1 MGRLI
6 SLAELAVRT
15 GTCESTWRKKVAR
28 GEVPVVRIGRSVRVD
43 EEVVKLIVLCGVST
57 RKIPTVTSGDLR
69 ETQVPIQERP
79 R

>member
-15 GTCESTWRKKVAR
+15 GMCESTWRKKVAR
-28 GEVPVVRIGRSVRVD
+28 GEVPVIRIGRAVRVD

-57 RKIPTVTSGDLR
+57 RKTPTIKLDMRDTR
-69 ETQVPIQERP
+69 FPTQERS

>member
-15 GTCESTWRKKVAR
+15 GMCESTWRKKVSR
-28 GEVPVVRIGRSVRVD
+28 GEVPVIRIGRSVRVD
-43 EEVVKLIVLCGVST
+43 EEIVKLIVQCGVRSKPST
-57 RKIPTVTSGDLR
+57 APVLNHQSINTTGAS
-69 ETQVPIQERP
+69 P